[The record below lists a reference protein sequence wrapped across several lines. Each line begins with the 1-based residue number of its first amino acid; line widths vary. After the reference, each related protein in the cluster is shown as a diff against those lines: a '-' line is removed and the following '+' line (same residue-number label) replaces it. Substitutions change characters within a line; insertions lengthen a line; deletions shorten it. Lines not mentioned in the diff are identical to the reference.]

1 MFLLSPISYA
11 YISIDQ
17 TNKRTDYPGKEIA
30 NKVQEKWSQEFN
42 LPINVEFS
50 IHAASLAIQT
60 LDRLELEEAFI
71 ELLHQKAL
79 DRQMFY
85 DIMKDHGIDANI
97 QFQLSTE
104 GQIS

>member
-1 MFLLSPISYA
+1 MDVNLPV
-11 YISIDQ
+11 D
-17 TNKRTDYPGKEIA
+17 
-30 NKVQEKWSQEFN
+30 QEFA
-42 LPINVEFS
+42 
-50 IHAASLAIQT
+50 IHAAAMGIQT

-85 DIMKDHGIDANI
+85 GIMKDHGIDADI

>member
-1 MFLLSPISYA
+1 M
-11 YISIDQ
+11 D
-17 TNKRTDYPGKEIA
+17 
-30 NKVQEKWSQEFN
+30 VN
-42 LPINVEFS
+42 LPVDQELA
-50 IHAASLAIQT
+50 IHAAAIAIQT

-85 DIMKDHGIDANI
+85 GIMKDHGIDADI
-97 QFQLSTE
+97 QFQFSTE